1 MIRIPIYK
9 QYVFARLKTDKT
21 IKYFTPLNGGLTYVD
36 ENGRT
41 RVVKYPTEA
50 QMNYADWY
58 RLVNVFEDGE
68 DYILNNILYHYVGV
82 PVNNEEEEGGEL

>member
-9 QYVFARLKTDKT
+9 QYVFAKLKADKT

-50 QMNYADWY
+50 QMNYAGWY

-68 DYILNNILYHYVGV
+68 EYVLDNILYHYVGT
-82 PVNNEEEEGGEL
+82 PANDAQAEGGEL